1 VTGKPEW
8 QKPVTKDRNEVLS
21 WLGANDKAAAFVRE
35 QASITRPFEELGRE
49 WLAGVEAGRISRRRG
64 RGQPYSDTTIA
75 DYRRSY
81 RNVLEPEFGPMVADE
96 IGEVEWQMFVDRLAS
111 EGLSRSRIASHV
123 AVASAIYSWA
133 LTPSR
138 RFVSRNPLRLVE
150 LPPNDEKPR
159 LRVAFAPEAAQLLAA
174 LEPADAVPYAIA
186 FYAGLRRAELDRL
199 DWADVLDEQGA
210 IGSRLL
216 VGRAKS
222 AAGTERR
229 PPIAAPL
236 RIVLSEAWM
245 RQGRPTRGRV
255 VEVSVMSGKLAA
267 RAAKAWAETGLKPDH
282 APRVPPHVRVAA
294 HGRRLHG
301 EGARGVHG
309 PRRPPDGHALRQAPA
324 PARRTRRGGPPQRLS
339 VARCSRAPVA
349 RGTIR
354 LAFRCTHRS
363 SSAAGISTSWP
374 ESTTFNSGCTFRS
387 KWLRLIPSDAAAS
400 ARVNA

>member
-1 VTGKPEW
+1 MADWRKTKTPGVYVSHLKRCPGGASASARCRCEPSWRGRRRNAATGKPEW
-8 QKPVTKDRNEVLS
+8 QKPVSKDRNEVLS

-35 QASITRPFEELGRE
+35 QASKARPFEELGRE

-75 DYRRSY
+75 DYRRSTATSSS
-81 RNVLEPEFGPMVADE
+81 RSSAPWSPTRSARSSGRCSSTAWRAKGF
-96 IGEVEWQMFVDRLAS
+96 
-111 EGLSRSRIASHV
+111 SRSRIASHV

-186 FYAGLRRAELDRL
+186 FYAGLRRAEIDRL
-199 DWADVLDEQGA
+199 DWTDVLDEQGA

-255 VEVSVMSGKLAA
+255 VEISVMSGKLAS
-267 RAAKAWAETGLKPDH
+267 RAAKAWTDAGLN
-282 APRVPPHVRVAA
+282 RVTLHECRHTYPSLLMAA
-294 HGRRLHG
+294 GYTVKELM
-301 EGARGVHG
+301 EYM
-309 PRRPPDGHALRQAPA
+309 GHADLQMV
-324 PARRTRRGGPPQRLS
+324 TRYVKLLPQPGEDDAADRLNDYL
-339 VARCSRAPVA
+339 SRA
-349 RGTIR
+349 
-354 LAFRCTHRS
+354 
-363 SSAAGISTSWP
+363 
-374 ESTTFNSGCTFRS
+374 
-387 KWLRLIPSDAAAS
+387 AAA
-400 ARVNA
+400 RP

>member
-1 VTGKPEW
+1 VADWHKTKTPGLYVSHSKRCPAWASPSGRCRCEPSWRGRRRNAATGAPEW

-35 QASITRPFEELGRE
+35 QASKARPFEELGRE

-64 RGQPYSDTTIA
+64 RGQPYSETTIA

-81 RNVLEPEFGPMVADE
+81 RNVLEPEFGARWSPTRSA
-96 IGEVEWQMFVDRLAS
+96 RAS
-111 EGLSRSRIASHV
+111 GRCSSTGWRARVSPARGSPATSRWHR
-123 AVASAIYSWA
+123 AIYSWS

-186 FYAGLRRAELDRL
+186 LYAGLRRAEIDRL
-199 DWADVLDEQGA
+199 DWSDVLDEQGA

-236 RIVLSEAWM
+236 RIVLSEAWL

-255 VEVSVMSGKLAA
+255 VEVSVMSGKLAS
-267 RAAKAWAETGLKPDH
+267 RVAKAWAVAGLNRITLH
-282 APRVPPHVRVAA
+282 ECRHTYASLLMAA
-294 HGRRLHG
+294 GYTVKELM
-301 EGARGVHG
+301 EYM
-309 PRRPPDGHALRQAPA
+309 GHADLQMVIRYVKLL
-324 PARRTRRGGPPQRLS
+324 PQPGEDDAADRLNDYL
-339 VARCSRAPVA
+339 SRA
-349 RGTIR
+349 
-354 LAFRCTHRS
+354 
-363 SSAAGISTSWP
+363 
-374 ESTTFNSGCTFRS
+374 
-387 KWLRLIPSDAAAS
+387 AAA
-400 ARVNA
+400 RP

>member
-1 VTGKPEW
+1 
-8 QKPVTKDRNEVLS
+8 
-21 WLGANDKAAAFVRE
+21 VRE
-35 QASITRPFEELGRE
+35 QASKARPFGELGRE

-64 RGQPYSDTTIA
+64 RGQPYGDTTIA

-81 RNVLEPEFGPMVADE
+81 GNVLEPEFGPMVADE

-174 LEPADAVPYAIA
+174 LDPADAVPYAIA
-186 FYAGLRRAELDRL
+186 FYSGLRRAEIDRL
-199 DWADVLDEQGA
+199 DWTDVLDEQGA
-210 IGSRLL
+210 IGSCLL

-255 VEVSVMSGKLAA
+255 VEVSVMSGKLAS
-267 RAAKAWAETGLKPDH
+267 RAAKAWADAGLDRITLH
-282 APRVPPHVRVAA
+282 ECRHTYASLLMAA
-294 HGRRLHG
+294 GYTVKELM
-301 EGARGVHG
+301 EYM
-309 PRRPPDGHALRQAPA
+309 GHADLQMV
-324 PARRTRRGGPPQRLS
+324 TRYVKLLPQPGEDDAADRLNDYL
-339 VARCSRAPVA
+339 SRA
-349 RGTIR
+349 
-354 LAFRCTHRS
+354 
-363 SSAAGISTSWP
+363 
-374 ESTTFNSGCTFRS
+374 
-387 KWLRLIPSDAAAS
+387 AAA
-400 ARVNA
+400 RQ

>member
-1 VTGKPEW
+1 
-8 QKPVTKDRNEVLS
+8 VTKDRNEVLS
-21 WLGANDKAAAFVRE
+21 WLAANDKAAAFVRE
-35 QASITRPFEELGRE
+35 QASKTRPFEELGRE

-81 RNVLEPEFGPMVADE
+81 RNVLEPVFGPMVADE

-133 LTPSR
+133 LVPSR

-159 LRVAFAPEAAQLLAA
+159 LRVAFAREAAQLLAA
-174 LEPADAVPYAIA
+174 LDPADAVPYAIA
-186 FYAGLRRAELDRL
+186 FYAGLRRAEIDRL
-199 DWADVLDEQGA
+199 DWTDVLDEQGA

-236 RIVLSEAWM
+236 RIVLSETWM
-245 RQGRPTRGRV
+245 RHGRPTRGGV
-255 VEVSVMSGKLAA
+255 VEVSVMSGKLAS
-267 RAAKAWAETGLKPDH
+267 RALKAWTEAGLNRITLHECRHTYASLLMAAGYTVKELMEYMAH
-282 APRVPPHVRVAA
+282 ADLQMVTRYVKLLPQPGEDDAA
-294 HGRRLHG
+294 DRLN
-301 EGARGVHG
+301 
-309 PRRPPDGHALRQAPA
+309 DYL
-324 PARRTRRGGPPQRLS
+324 
-339 VARCSRAPVA
+339 SRAGAA
-349 RGTIR
+349 RQ
-354 LAFRCTHRS
+354 
-363 SSAAGISTSWP
+363 
-374 ESTTFNSGCTFRS
+374 
-387 KWLRLIPSDAAAS
+387 
-400 ARVNA
+400 

>member
-1 VTGKPEW
+1 MARRERQG
-8 QKPVTKDRNEVLS
+8 RS
-21 WLGANDKAAAFVRE
+21 VR
-35 QASITRPFEELGRE
+35 AG
-49 WLAGVEAGRISRRRG
+49 AGVKGAAIRGARPRVARRRRG
-64 RGQPYSDTTIA
+64 GSHQPPARARPALQRHD
-75 DYRRSY
+75 DRRLPALATATSWS
-81 RNVLEPEFGPMVADE
+81 RSSARWSPTRSARSSGRCSSTAS
-96 IGEVEWQMFVDRLAS
+96 AS
-111 EGLSRSRIASHV
+111 EGLRRSRIASHV

-186 FYAGLRRAELDRL
+186 FYAGLRRAEIDRL
-199 DWADVLDEQGA
+199 DWTDVLDEQGA

-255 VEVSVMSGKLAA
+255 VEISVMSGKLAS
-267 RAAKAWAETGLKPDH
+267 RAARP
-282 APRVPPHVRVAA
+282 
-294 HGRRLHG
+294 
-301 EGARGVHG
+301 G
-309 PRRPPDGHALRQAPA
+309 PRRA
-324 PARRTRRGGPPQRLS
+324 
-339 VARCSRAPVA
+339 
-349 RGTIR
+349 
-354 LAFRCTHRS
+354 
-363 SSAAGISTSWP
+363 
-374 ESTTFNSGCTFRS
+374 
-387 KWLRLIPSDAAAS
+387 
-400 ARVNA
+400 

>member
-1 VTGKPEW
+1 M
-8 QKPVTKDRNEVLS
+8 TKDRNEVLT

-35 QASITRPFEELGRE
+35 QASKARPFEELGRE

-96 IGEVEWQMFVDRLAS
+96 ILEWQMFVDRLAS

-159 LRVAFAPEAAQLLAA
+159 LRVAFAPEAARLLAA

-186 FYAGLRRAELDRL
+186 FYAGLCRAEVARL

-210 IGSRLL
+210 IGSSCRRR
-216 VGRAKS
+216 GCAK
-222 AAGTERR
+222 A
-229 PPIAAPL
+229 
-236 RIVLSEAWM
+236 
-245 RQGRPTRGRV
+245 GRP
-255 VEVSVMSGKLAA
+255 
-267 RAAKAWAETGLKPDH
+267 
-282 APRVPPHVRVAA
+282 VAA
-294 HGRRLHG
+294 
-301 EGARGVHG
+301 
-309 PRRPPDGHALRQAPA
+309 
-324 PARRTRRGGPPQRLS
+324 S
-339 VARCSRAPVA
+339 SRCR
-349 RGTIR
+349 
-354 LAFRCTHRS
+354 
-363 SSAAGISTSWP
+363 
-374 ESTTFNSGCTFRS
+374 
-387 KWLRLIPSDAAAS
+387 
-400 ARVNA
+400 